1 MAGDDN
7 DNDNSEDDAPANT
20 VELHPKRTTSFAA
33 RRKKKKNQPAD
44 LATRIALE
52 REKTKYWARILL
64 LFPLVPVCLAL
75 TTIVFGGVIIN
86 VATNDCN
93 ADLMRFLQGAVVLSH
108 VLICFYTY
116 CWMGP
121 WPIKSLRTVR
131 VFYLLY
137 GVVCVVW
144 WGLYGTLQAVTATSS
159 GFESCLAMSPT
170 LYVFS
175 QYEVASFWV
184 VLIAAVAFFINEK
197 TARMRQDKM
206 DQWTHKKEAAQR
218 AKLQQEQES
227 RDRVLQDAQEEARKL
242 EEEQR
247 QKIAASQKQLYGS
260 DDEEEGG
267 GGNDQDEDADAD
279 GVNEYG
285 GIADDTIG
293 GGDEQKEDEEGEEEE
308 EEYGEEVPLEGNT
321 AV

>member
-1 MAGDDN
+1 MHDARLEEAG
-7 DNDNSEDDAPANT
+7 PNT

-33 RRKKKKNQPAD
+33 LRKKKPPVQYD
-44 LATRIALE
+44 LETRIALE

-93 ADLMRFLQGAVVLSH
+93 ADLMRFMQGAVVLSH
-108 VLICFYTY
+108 VLVFFYTY

-131 VFYLLY
+131 VFYLVY
-137 GVVCVVW
+137 GLVCVVW
-144 WGLYGTLQAVTATSS
+144 WGLYGTLQAVTATNS
-159 GFESCLAMSPT
+159 GFESCLAMSPS
-170 LYVFS
+170 LYIVS
-175 QYEVASFWV
+175 QYEVAAFWIV
-184 VLIAAVAFFINEK
+184 FMAAVGFFVSEK
-197 TARMRQDKM
+197 TAQMRQEKL
-206 DQWTHKKEAAQR
+206 DQWTKKKDEVKRVREQAQ
-218 AKLQQEQES
+218 QDS

-247 QKIAASQKQLYGS
+247 QKNARDQQQFYGDGS
-260 DDEEEGG
+260 DNEEGEEQDEE
-267 GGNDQDEDADAD
+267 QDLD
-279 GVNEYG
+279 GAQEY
-285 GIADDTIG
+285 
-293 GGDEQKEDEEGEEEE
+293 GGDEQIQEEDDEEEE
-308 EEYGEEVPLEGNT
+308 EEVPLGGGG

>member
-1 MAGDDN
+1 M
-7 DNDNSEDDAPANT
+7 
-20 VELHPKRTTSFAA
+20 
-33 RRKKKKNQPAD
+33 
-44 LATRIALE
+44 E

-75 TTIVFGGVIIN
+75 ITIVFGGVIIN

-93 ADLMRFLQGAVVLSH
+93 ADLMRFMQGAVVLSH
-108 VLICFYTY
+108 VLVCFYTY

-137 GVVCVVW
+137 GVVCVAW
-144 WGLYGTLQAVTATSS
+144 WGFYGTLQAVTATSS

-170 LYVFS
+170 LFIFS
-175 QYEVASFWV
+175 QYE
-184 VLIAAVAFFINEK
+184 IAAFWIVFISAIVFFINEK
-197 TARMRQDKM
+197 TAQMRQAKL
-206 DQWTHKKEAAQR
+206 DQWTNKKENAKR
-218 AKLQQEQES
+218 AKQQQEQEA

-247 QKIAASQKQLYGS
+247 KKIAADQQQLFGS
-260 DDEEEGG
+260 DDEEGE
-267 GGNDQDEDADAD
+267 QDDAEDPD

-285 GIADDTIG
+285 TTGTDHSNEPND
-293 GGDEQKEDEEGEEEE
+293 QQEDEEDEA
-308 EEYGEEVPLEGNT
+308 EVPLTTE
-321 AV
+321 

>member
-1 MAGDDN
+1 MTDD
-7 DNDNSEDDAPANT
+7 DDAPTNT

-33 RRKKKKNQPAD
+33 SRKKKNNPPVQQD

-86 VATNDCN
+86 VATNNCN

-108 VLICFYTY
+108 VLVCFYTY

-131 VFYLLY
+131 VFYLFY

-159 GFESCLAMSPT
+159 GFESCLTMSPT

-184 VLIAAVAFFINEK
+184 VLAAAVAFFVNEK
-197 TARMRQDKM
+197 TARLRQDKM
-206 DQWTHKKEAAQR
+206 DQWTRKEAAQR
-218 AKLQQEQES
+218 AKLQQEQET
-227 RDRVLQDAQEEARKL
+227 RDHVLQDAQEEARKL

-260 DDEEEGG
+260 DDEEGG
-267 GGNDQDEDADAD
+267 EKDEDAD

-285 GIADDTIG
+285 NTADGNFD
-293 GGDEQKEDEEGEEEE
+293 DEEQYEQQEDEEDEEEVALD
-308 EEYGEEVPLEGNT
+308 GA

>member
-1 MAGDDN
+1 MASD
-7 DNDNSEDDAPANT
+7 EEQHEAPANT

-33 RRKKKKNQPAD
+33 LRKKKPPVQYD
-44 LATRIALE
+44 LATRIAME

-75 TTIVFGGVIIN
+75 ITIVFGGVIIN

-93 ADLMRFLQGAVVLSH
+93 ADLMRFMQGAVVLSH
-108 VLICFYTY
+108 VLVCFYTY

-137 GVVCVVW
+137 GVVCVAW
-144 WGLYGTLQAVTATSS
+144 WGFYGTLQATTATSS
-159 GFESCLAMSPT
+159 GFESCLAMSPM
-170 LYVFS
+170 LFIFS
-175 QYEVASFWV
+175 QYE
-184 VLIAAVAFFINEK
+184 IAAFWIVFISAIVFFISEK
-197 TARMRQDKM
+197 TAQMRQAKM
-206 DQWTHKKEAAQR
+206 DQWTHKKENAKR
-218 AKLQQEQES
+218 AKQQQEQEA

-247 QKIAASQKQLYGS
+247 RKIAADQKQLFGS
-260 DDEEEGG
+260 DDEEGE
-267 GGNDQDEDADAD
+267 QDDAEDPD

-285 GIADDTIG
+285 TAGTDHSNEPNDQQDD
-293 GGDEQKEDEEGEEEE
+293 EEDEAEG
-308 EEYGEEVPLEGNT
+308 PLPQM
-321 AV
+321 

>member
-1 MAGDDN
+1 M
-7 DNDNSEDDAPANT
+7 
-20 VELHPKRTTSFAA
+20 
-33 RRKKKKNQPAD
+33 
-44 LATRIALE
+44 E

-93 ADLMRFLQGAVVLSH
+93 ADLMRFMQGAVVLSH
-108 VLICFYTY
+108 VLVCFYTY

-137 GVVCVVW
+137 GIVCVAW
-144 WGLYGTLQAVTATSS
+144 WGLYGTLQAATATSS
-159 GFESCLAMSPT
+159 GFESCLTMSPT
-170 LYVFS
+170 LFIFS
-175 QYEVASFWV
+175 QYEVATFWIV
-184 VLIAAVAFFINEK
+184 FISAIVFFINEK
-197 TARMRQDKM
+197 TAHMRQEKL
-206 DQWTHKKEAAQR
+206 DQWTHKKEDVKR
-218 AKLQQEQES
+218 AKQQQEQET

-247 QKIAASQKQLYGS
+247 KKIASDQQQLFGS
-260 DDEEEGG
+260 DDEDGE
-267 GGNDQDEDADAD
+267 QDDAEDLD

-285 GIADDTIG
+285 TGTVGTDHDYG
-293 GGDEQKEDEEGEEEE
+293 SEPNDQQEDEEEA
-308 EEYGEEVPLEGNT
+308 EVPLAE
-321 AV
+321 

>member
-1 MAGDDN
+1 MTDD
-7 DNDNSEDDAPANT
+7 DDAPTNT

-33 RRKKKKNQPAD
+33 SRKKKNNPPVQQD

-86 VATNDCN
+86 VATNNCN

-108 VLICFYTY
+108 VLVCFYTY

-131 VFYLLY
+131 VFYLFY

-159 GFESCLAMSPT
+159 GFESCLTMSPT

-184 VLIAAVAFFINEK
+184 VLAAAVAFFVNEK
-197 TARMRQDKM
+197 TARLRQDKM
-206 DQWTHKKEAAQR
+206 DQWTRKKEAAQR
-218 AKLQQEQES
+218 AKLQQEQET
-227 RDRVLQDAQEEARKL
+227 RDHVLQDAQEEARKL

-260 DDEEEGG
+260 DDEEGG
-267 GGNDQDEDADAD
+267 EQDEDAD

-285 GIADDTIG
+285 NTADGNFD
-293 GGDEQKEDEEGEEEE
+293 DEEQYEQQEDEEDEEEVALD
-308 EEYGEEVPLEGNT
+308 GA